1 MLGKMLKLSFLE
13 LDARGKDALI
23 LKLRILFGIRIRP
36 QFIIR
41 GITDI

>member
-1 MLGKMLKLSFLE
+1 MLKPSFLE

-23 LKLRILFGIRIRP
+23 FKLRILFGIRIRP

-41 GITDI
+41 GITNI